1 MRTPFDDLLN
11 EITEVRDAD
20 QMRIEARMARL
31 ERIVQKLLLALV
43 EKPEDDPIVGIMPQ
57 KNTRDVEIPAFCRSV
72 FGRHGGG
79 IWHRQKENFT

>member
-43 EKPEDDPIVGIMPQ
+43 EKPEDDPIVGIMRQ
-57 KNTRDVEIPAFCRSV
+57 KNTL
-72 FGRHGGG
+72 
-79 IWHRQKENFT
+79 